1 MKKTLSET
9 LNLSKYHFE
18 HQAQEVLLQDV
29 NRGSKTAAFGL
40 IDQLRRN
47 LVKDPYSISE
57 PVREWLVKC
66 LTDIAFNKVKGK
78 TALGLSGKAKL
89 HDPEHIIHL
98 TVDQVYQYIKN
109 TGLPLHKSS
118 TSPSAFLDAATKFN
132 ISVSTAEKYYY
143 FALKNHTVVDEDFL
157 RNIIGLTDEE
167 IKDDNIMN
175 HYPIGNR
182 I

>member
-1 MKKTLSET
+1 MNRTYSEI
-9 LNLSKYHFE
+9 LNDGKHL
-18 HQAQEVLLQDV
+18 EVLLQDL
-29 NRGSKTAAFGL
+29 NNGSKSSAFAMIYELQNRL
-40 IDQLRRN
+40 I
-47 LVKDPYSISE
+47 KDPSSIPKS
-57 PVREWLVKC
+57 VREWLAGC
-66 LTDIAFNKVKGK
+66 LTDIACNNISGK
-78 TALGLSGKAKL
+78 KALGLSGKTKL

-109 TGLPLHKSS
+109 TGLPLHKSA
-118 TSPSAFLDAATKFN
+118 TSLSAFIDAATKFN

-167 IKDDNIMN
+167 IENDKIMN
-175 HYPIGNR
+175 HYPIGNG

>member
-1 MKKTLSET
+1 MNRTYSQI
-9 LNLSKYHFE
+9 LNDGE
-18 HQAQEVLLQDV
+18 HLEVLLQDL
-29 NRGSKTAAFGL
+29 NNGSKSSAFAMIYELQNRL
-40 IDQLRRN
+40 I
-47 LVKDPYSISE
+47 KDPSSIPE

-109 TGLPLHKSS
+109 TGLPLHKSA
-118 TSPSAFLDAATKFN
+118 TSPSAFIDAATKFN

-167 IKDDNIMN
+167 IENDKIMN
-175 HYPIGNR
+175 HYPIGNG